1 MWPRLLAAAL
11 LLSVS
16 YAATTTVQLARR
28 GSNLDPI
35 AARSRM
41 NIAYFGVIEIG
52 TPPQNFTVCYDTGSA
67 DLWVPSA
74 QCNDI
79 ACVTHEQYDPSASSS
94 SLLNDTRQGVPG
106 FEIAYGSGAALGYVV
121 NDTVQIGSLTI
132 VNQTFGA
139 ALRLTSDFAQSS
151 CDGLLGL
158 AFPQI
163 ANEVGGNPP
172 FWNMVNR
179 GQLNANQFS
188 VWLNPNETAL
198 NAGEVVFGGI
208 NTARYTGT
216 LNMLNAT
223 PHTYWQAN
231 LDGIAAGGTNVST
244 NLTKAVFDT
253 GTSIIVMNSPAAAGI
268 NAKIPGAT
276 LNRQAGVYTF
286 SNCSLAGKPNV
297 TFSMGGQ
304 NYSLAPS
311 GYVLQQTSTN
321 NQTSCYSAFTPGD
334 GLNTTAILGVPFL
347 RSYFTTYIYNGTT
360 CNPPQGVITNTGCT
374 GQAQIGIAPATM
386 ASGGAPALGPAA
398 AAASSRGNVPAPADA
413 PAPATTTV
421 LNG

>member
-1 MWPRLLAAAL
+1 MWSRVLAAASL
-11 LLSVS
+11 LAVCH
-16 YAATTTVQLARR
+16 AATTTVSLARR

-52 TPPQNFTVCYDTGSA
+52 TPAQNFTVCYDTGSS

-74 QCNDI
+74 QCTDI
-79 ACVTHEQYDPSASSS
+79 ACTTHDQYDPSQSSS
-94 SLLNDTRQGVPG
+94 SALNDTRQGVPG
-106 FEIAYGSGAALGYVV
+106 FEIAYGSGDVVGYVV
-121 NDTVQIGSLTI
+121 NDTVQIGSISLA
-132 VNQTFGA
+132 NQTFGA
-139 ALRLTSDFAQSS
+139 ALEATSDFAQSS

-163 ANEVGGNPP
+163 ANEAGGSPP

-179 GQLNANQFS
+179 KLLNNNQFS
-188 VWLNPNETAL
+188 VWLNPNESAL

-208 NTARYTGT
+208 NSNRYTGT

-223 PHTYWQAN
+223 PHSYWQSA
-231 LDGIAAGGTNVST
+231 LGGLTVGGQNVST
-244 NLTKAVFDT
+244 NLTTAVFDT
-253 GTSIIVMNSPAAAGI
+253 GTSIIVMNTPAAAAI

-276 LNRQAGVYTF
+276 YSKSAGVYTF

-297 TFSMGGQ
+297 TFVLGGQ

-311 GYVLQQTSTN
+311 GYVLQQTSTSGA
-321 NQTSCYSAFTPGD
+321 TACYSAFTGD
-334 GLNTTAILGVPFL
+334 SGLNTTTILGVPFL

-360 CNPPQGVITNTGCT
+360 CLPPSTPQGGIPGAQFRVSTEAGSLLYEQVASCFAIGCY
-374 GQAQIGIAPATM
+374 Q
-386 ASGGAPALGPAA
+386 
-398 AAASSRGNVPAPADA
+398 
-413 PAPATTTV
+413 
-421 LNG
+421 

>member
-1 MWPRLLAAAL
+1 MWQRLFAAATLLAVSQAAK
-11 LLSVS
+11 
-16 YAATTTVQLARR
+16 TTVQLARR

-41 NIAYFGVIEIG
+41 NIAYFGVIEMG
-52 TPPQNFTVCYDTGSA
+52 TPAQNFTVCYDTGSA

-79 ACVTHEQYDPSASSS
+79 ACTTHMQYDPASSSS

-106 FEIAYGSGAALGYVV
+106 FEIAYGSGAVIGYIV
-121 NDTVQIGSLTI
+121 NDTVQIGDLTI

-139 ALRLTSDFAQSS
+139 ALRATSDFAQSS

-172 FWNMVNR
+172 FWNMVNNK
-179 GQLNANQFS
+179 QLDVNQFS

-208 NTARYTGT
+208 NANRYSGT

-223 PHTYWQAN
+223 PHTYWQSN
-231 LDGIAAGGTNVST
+231 LGGISAGGSNVST

-253 GTSIIVMNSPAAAGI
+253 GTSIIVMNSPAAASV

-276 LNRQAGVYTF
+276 YNAKASVYTF
-286 SNCSLAGKPNV
+286 SNCSLANKPNV
-297 TFSMGGQ
+297 TFTLGGQ

-311 GYVLQQTSTN
+311 GYVLQQTSSS
-321 NQTSCYSAFTPGD
+321 NQTSCYSAFTPAA
-334 GLNTTAILGVPFL
+334 GLNTTVILGVPFL
-347 RSYFTTYIYNGTT
+347 RSYFTTYIYNGTV
-360 CNPPQGVITNTGCT
+360 CNPPQGVLTNTGCT

-386 ASGGAPALGPAA
+386 ANGGSPALGPAA
-398 AAASSRGNVPAPADA
+398 AAASGRGNVGAPADA
-413 PAPATTTV
+413 PSPATTV